1 MEKKKLP
8 DFVEFV
14 KRYNKLTN
22 GQRAELR
29 RVAEPAD
36 LELLPSFYHLIG
48 NMGQANE
55 RWYRLAFF
63 LPYVQHKEKGP
74 SLGQVFKRGAV
85 SEKRLFQVVRSQS
98 PNDLITLRRLAQQT
112 KPAVD
117 WSRFGKSL
125 FFWTDSKISKKQLI
139 QDYFVSAEDEKNE
152 QSDSDE

>member
-1 MEKKKLP
+1 MEQKKLP
-8 DFVEFV
+8 DFVELV
-14 KRYNKLTN
+14 KRYNNLTN

-29 RVAEPAD
+29 RVVEPAD
-36 LELLPSFYHLIG
+36 MELLPSFYHLIG

-63 LPYVQHKEKGP
+63 LPYVQHKDNGP
-74 SLGQVFKRGAV
+74 SLGQVFKKGTV

-98 PNDLITLRRLAQQT
+98 PNDLITLRRLTQQT

-125 FFWTDSKISKKQLI
+125 FFWTDSNISKKQLI
-139 QDYFVSAEDEKNE
+139 QDYFVSAEKENE
-152 QSDSDE
+152 QSDNEK